1 MKADNT
7 GLNSEATIPH
17 FSFYSLQ
24 PKWNNEPIIKYIKSY
39 VGAR

>member
-1 MKADNT
+1 MKADST
-7 GLNSEATIPH
+7 VLNSETIIPR
-17 FSFYSLQ
+17 FIFYSLQ